1 MSFIPLCTV
10 CLRRSGPE
18 RHPRIERMGIVHLQA
33 FKPCP
38 ELHVQVASL
47 HPVPSDQDDILL
59 MQAVRQRERGLPER
73 SCGS

>member
-1 MSFIPLCTV
+1 
-10 CLRRSGPE
+10 
-18 RHPRIERMGIVHLQA
+18 MGIVHLQA

-47 HPVPSDQDDILL
+47 HPVPSDQDDILP

-73 SCGS
+73 ICGS